1 MLRGLPKIGGH
12 RPPLQECEQNPM
24 LILIDGSSSFMSE
37 SATHV
42 DHEKLS
48 LLLDKARQIAGE
60 SEDERNPDAQR
71 STSNAQ
77 RPTSNVQHPLWPQ
90 CRGRAFPRRWLTHML
105 PQIWNSIVSQLT
117 HVLPPFE
124 TRSFPSSLA
133 AVGKTIQESSRRLAA
148 VANRPAACAPQSA

>member
-1 MLRGLPKIGGH
+1 
-12 RPPLQECEQNPM
+12 
-24 LILIDGSSSFMSE
+24 MSE

-77 RPTSNVQHPLWPQ
+77 RPTS
-90 CRGRAFPRRWLTHML
+90 AT
-105 PQIWNSIVSQLT
+105 
-117 HVLPPFE
+117 
-124 TRSFPSSLA
+124 A
-133 AVGKTIQESSRRLAA
+133 AVPGSG
-148 VANRPAACAPQSA
+148 VPAALVDSYAPTDLELDRFPIDSCAPAL